1 MSPRRLREPMR
12 VYRFGDP
19 DGRFP
24 VYNGEGAA
32 LVDGRWH
39 REGQH
44 VIYTG
49 EHYSTAL
56 LEVLVHRAGRIP
68 PKQHFIEIMLPV
80 GTSYEEVTKDI
91 LPGWDSSNTRV
102 ARRHGSKWLDEQRS
116 LILIVPSMVAPE
128 ELNVLINP
136 RHPDAT
142 TIKVG
147 REKPVRWDP
156 RLFVG

>member
-24 VYNGEGAA
+24 VFSGEGAT

-39 REGQH
+39 RTGQE

-56 LEVLVHRAGRIP
+56 VEVLVHRVWEMP
-68 PKQHFIEIMLPV
+68 PKQHFIEIVLPV
-80 GTSYEEVTKDI
+80 ETTYEEVTKDI
-91 LPGWDSSNTRV
+91 LPGWDSLNSRV

-128 ELNVLINP
+128 ELNILINP
-136 RHPDAT
+136 KHPDAN